1 MVREGFEPERANY
14 GGPIGPPAM
23 INCELRQARKGAT
36 VAIDSCA
43 GMWLV
48 GLPPFFYSPLVIRGS
63 VTKLSK
69 MLIMVAHLGGSL
81 D

>member
-1 MVREGFEPERANY
+1 MLQGRPRRGEVQDVRNNLSLTARMTENPYY

-48 GLPPFFYSPLVIRGS
+48 GLPPF
-63 VTKLSK
+63 
-69 MLIMVAHLGGSL
+69 
-81 D
+81 

>member
-1 MVREGFEPERANY
+1 MISRKHY

-48 GLPPFFYSPLVIRGS
+48 GPPPNFKILVLFGIFIASLLIFIANANPL
-63 VTKLSK
+63 KW
-69 MLIMVAHLGGSL
+69 LIG
-81 D
+81 

>member
-1 MVREGFEPERANY
+1 MIEKYY

-48 GLPPFFYSPLVIRGS
+48 GLPPLSLSSNYATYRAVFFFW
-63 VTKLSK
+63 
-69 MLIMVAHLGGSL
+69 M
-81 D
+81 